1 MNELKGKVAI
11 VTGASRGVGKGVA
24 LGLAEYGA
32 TVYITGRTES
42 DEALPPFLKGA
53 TIHRTAELVN
63 ELGGVGIAHRCD
75 HSNDDETAALFERVA
90 KEQGR
95 LDILVNSAWAG
106 APHVMGGYF
115 FGTPFW
121 QQPTA
126 LLDDEWRVGVRSAYT
141 AAMHA
146 ARLMT
151 AQKSGLIVNISYY
164 GGRRYWNNV
173 SYGVCKAALDK
184 LSADAAHELK
194 DYGVTALSLYP
205 GSVATEGMLEAAKY
219 DPALDVSTLESPQF
233 VGRCVAALALDKNSL
248 HDTGQILIS
257 AELGERYGL
266 RDVDGKQP
274 ISQRAEM
281 WTL

>member
-32 TVYITGRTES
+32 TVYVTGRTVT
-42 DEALPPFLKGA
+42 DETLPPFLEGA
-53 TIHRTAELVN
+53 TIYRTAELVTQM
-63 ELGGVGIAHRCD
+63 GGIGIAHRCD
-75 HSNDDETAALFERVA
+75 HANDNEVAALFERVMD
-90 KEQGR
+90 EQGR

-106 APHVMGGYF
+106 GAHVMGGYF

-121 QQPTA
+121 QQPQT
-126 LLDDEWRVGVRSAYT
+126 LLDDEWRVGVRSAYV

-146 ARLMT
+146 ARIMT

-194 DYGVTALSLYP
+194 EYGVAALSLYP

-219 DPALDVSTLESPQF
+219 NPALDVSTLETPQF
-233 VGRCVAALALDKNSL
+233 VGRCVAALALDKDIISK
-248 HDTGQILIS
+248 TGQILIT
-257 AELGERYGL
+257 AEVGERYGI
-266 RDVDGKQP
+266 RDIDGKQP
-274 ISQRAEM
+274 KSQRAEL
-281 WTL
+281 W